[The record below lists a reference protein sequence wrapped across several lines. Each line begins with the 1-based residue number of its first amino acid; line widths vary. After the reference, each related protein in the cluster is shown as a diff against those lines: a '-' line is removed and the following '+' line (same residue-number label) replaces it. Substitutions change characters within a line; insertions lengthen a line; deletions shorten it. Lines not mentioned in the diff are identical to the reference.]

1 MDGLHPAL
9 ASLLRL
15 EAKLVQARALQQW
28 PSLRFLLWKRECAT
42 TAYIKEAGEERDG
55 GGTGGCGWGE
65 MHAHGKKERKTLR
78 LRPGQARPAS
88 DGAGRVRGH
97 DHWRLSFPCEVDG
110 RMGLLM
116 ADSPYPA
123 RVLPV

>member
-42 TAYIKEAGEERDG
+42 TAYIKETGEERD

-78 LRPGQARPAS
+78 LRPGPRATVPAGCG
-88 DGAGRVRGH
+88 DVTTGALAFRVRWTGA
-97 DHWRLSFPCEVDG
+97 W
-110 RMGLLM
+110 
-116 ADSPYPA
+116 AY
-123 RVLPV
+123 

>member
-1 MDGLHPAL
+1 MW
-9 ASLLRL
+9 
-15 EAKLVQARALQQW
+15 V
-28 PSLRFLLWKRECAT
+28 
-42 TAYIKEAGEERDG
+42 G
-55 GGTGGCGWGE
+55 GNACTW
-65 MHAHGKKERKTLR
+65 KERKKNT
-78 LRPGQARPAS
+78 PPSARPAS